1 MNNFCESLRK
11 NTTNMINFEQ
21 KKITPLT
28 NKQHKLYEITKTC
41 YISKNNS
48 NINKLMIKIIKN
60 LKIIVL
66 I

>member
-28 NKQHKLYEITKTC
+28 NKQHKLYEITNT
-41 YISKNNS
+41 
-48 NINKLMIKIIKN
+48 
-60 LKIIVL
+60 
-66 I
+66 